1 MKVSR
6 HAKIIELIS
15 QYDIETQE
23 ELAEY
28 LNNAGFKVTQATVS
42 RDIRDLKLTKVS
54 LNGGKQKYVIHRQ
67 DEDGMSEKYIRVL
80 RDGYMSMDM
89 AQNILVI
96 KTVSG
101 MAMAVAVAVDA
112 MKWNEVVG
120 CIAGDDTIM
129 CAIHNAEEAGYAL
142 YDSFCIDRRSEES
155 VNRAGWG
162 LCCDLRCCRR
172 FADDHYGQK

>member
-42 RDIRDLKLTKVS
+42 RDIRDLKLTKLSV
-54 LNGGKQKYVIHRQ
+54 NGGRQKYIVHRQ
-67 DEDGMSEKYIRVL
+67 EEDGRSEKYIRVL
-80 RDGYMSMDM
+80 CDGFVSMDM

-96 KTVSG
+96 KTVAG
-101 MAMAVAVAVDA
+101 MAMAVAAAVDA

-129 CAIHNAEEAGYAL
+129 CAIRTVEDTAVVMENIRKLVSRKA
-142 YDSFCIDRRSEES
+142 
-155 VNRAGWG
+155 
-162 LCCDLRCCRR
+162 
-172 FADDHYGQK
+172 